1 MKLILFFFSTFK
13 QSNFETFELANQS
26 LKPDQK
32 IIIDNQKKK
41 IEILFNDI
49 IPFSFLYIAGAKYKQ
64 DNKRW

>member
-13 QSNFETFELANQS
+13 QSGFETFELANQS

-32 IIIDNQKKK
+32 KKLITKKK
-41 IEILFNDI
+41 IEIFFNDI